1 MRACLRADAT
11 TVTEVFAPPCANSR
25 ARTVP
30 EHELGKPEQVARVD
44 ILRPVALPRPER
56 VQLVSRFEREREYTQ
71 PERTPR
77 LTHFLAMTLF
87 FIRSRFRRFFSLCL
101 FIMDFLFFRVLPI
114 CISSAAGCSA
124 GPIST
129 VVSGRINHRETCG
142 VTTFGLTGYQGGATT
157 CECSGTGCH
166 SAARR
171 LSAVD
176 AAGGRG
182 GGPPKRPGERTLD
195 A

>member
-1 MRACLRADAT
+1 MYEGGMRRT
-11 TVTEVFAPPCANSR
+11 SVVCALSR
-25 ARTVP
+25 STRIT
-30 EHELGKPEQVARVD
+30 LQ
-44 ILRPVALPRPER
+44 ER
-56 VQLVSRFEREREYTQ
+56 VHNLNAR
-71 PERTPR
+71 PG

-142 VTTFGLTGYQGGATT
+142 VTRFGLTGYQGGATT
-157 CECSGTGCH
+157 CECSGTGSH

-182 GGPPKRPGERTLD
+182 GRPPKRPGERTLD